1 MMRLG
6 AAKAQVKTDRAA
18 QNEPGTRYCFRIT
31 HGRFYERVSLFFSVE
46 DPWPDLLPRNPLL
59 VPSKGNP

>member
-31 HGRFYERVSLFFSVE
+31 HGRFYERIG
-46 DPWPDLLPRNPLL
+46 LLSPVKIRDAATA
-59 VPSKGNP
+59 